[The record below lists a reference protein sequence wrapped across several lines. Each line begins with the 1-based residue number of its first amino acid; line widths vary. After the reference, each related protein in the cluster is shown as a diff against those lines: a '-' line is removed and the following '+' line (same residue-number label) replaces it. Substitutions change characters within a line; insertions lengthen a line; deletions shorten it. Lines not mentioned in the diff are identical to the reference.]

1 MWQSSLVTLV
11 SPSLSSIS
19 KLKLK
24 PTSSAPNLADYDLQV
39 TATIIQQDEAET
51 PPREDTKGRY
61 LLCWDASSAKKW
73 RAGNARG
80 RELKWGAKLA
90 ENRHQGV

>member
-51 PPREDTKGRY
+51 PPREDTCCAEMHPVPK
-61 LLCWDASSAKKW
+61 SE
-73 RAGNARG
+73 
-80 RELKWGAKLA
+80 ELETPGA
-90 ENRHQGV
+90 ES